1 MNTVRGGGGGRIS
14 KLHTTK
20 TTKFGQ
26 SVRIVS
32 IICTCTCDMQIEKL
46 RDQAKQL
53 RELVA
58 ERNIVS

>member
-1 MNTVRGGGGGRIS
+1 MGGWGGGTS

-20 TTKFGQ
+20 VTKFGQ
-26 SVRIVS
+26 SVRIVL
-32 IICTCTCDMQIEKL
+32 IICTRVIILQIEKL